1 VHRWPAAWR
10 RRSATLLSTP
20 PLTST
25 ATRSGALSAA
35 AQRVR
40 CSSTKTA
47 SSAAPAPG
55 AAAGGAEDESARNGC
70 GGRRERTKGL
80 GTSRNGRRVSGW
92 RVEAMTRSMGG
103 ARVKVSAAALRVSRD
118 WIGFLDRYGQ
128 GDGQQRVKL
137 RAGGDAAVRGPASG
151 GQRGGRARS
160 CGVGGRA
167 GSGRRRRRASSG
179 SSSRSICSGDA

>member
-80 GTSRNGRRVSGW
+80 GTTRDGRQISG
-92 RVEAMTRSMGG
+92 RKVEATTCSMGA
-103 ARVKVSAAALRVSRD
+103 ARVKVSAVASRVSQD
-118 WIGFLDRYGQ
+118 WIGFLSCYCP
-128 GDGQQRVKL
+128 GDGPP
-137 RAGGDAAVRGPASG
+137 RAGLQAEGR
-151 GQRGGRARS
+151 GQRGGRAGI
-160 CGVGGRA
+160 CGVGGEA

-179 SSSRSICSGDA
+179 SSSRSIILRKGKGNMVNLRC